1 MFFAK
6 FVQLLHPYFKHLPK
20 GKGIVNYTRC
30 LLEHCFSEGKF
41 GTITDSTAKRY
52 YYGQREKGSDAV
64 IGDEIGSFAK
74 DMIHLF
80 DVIRLAKYI
89 SECTS
94 AIVKKED
101 LCKTFNM
108 ISGLNADNYPTKLAE
123 YLQTIMQQAADNY
136 KSEKSKKAAQMIS
149 ETDQNR
155 ITRTLI
161 DINELLDDLIE
172 WSLLNHEQFFSV
184 YYENKGPLT
193 AKYEQNEPGIVN
205 KVFGPDYPQMPY
217 KTAQIFLELQIA
229 NKKLKYYC
237 DRYPNFTL
245 LIELYQE
252 GGNLNTSDFFPP
264 SNRMD
269 NKPYS
274 DKVDHYKALLDEC
287 SKAIVNL

>member
-80 DVIRLAKYI
+80 DVSRLAKYI

-94 AIVKKED
+94 AIAKKED

-123 YLQTIMQQAADNY
+123 YLQTVMQQAADNY
-136 KSEKSKKAAQMIS
+136 KSKKSKKAAPRIS
-149 ETDQNR
+149 KNNAETMQQLVISIFDCVDALQDFGIHVLAELDSKRKAEWQQEYDKQYELFLQTNR
-155 ITRTLI
+155 KLNTFCKIYSYPPCDKILSIGILDHDAFMLKCRDGETKFIGLDPAVR
-161 DINELLDDLIE
+161 LLE
-172 WSLLNHEQFFSV
+172 ESLLELHQ
-184 YYENKGPLT
+184 T
-193 AKYEQNEPGIVN
+193 
-205 KVFGPDYPQMPY
+205 
-217 KTAQIFLELQIA
+217 LESSSA
-229 NKKLKYYC
+229 
-237 DRYPNFTL
+237 
-245 LIELYQE
+245 
-252 GGNLNTSDFFPP
+252 
-264 SNRMD
+264 
-269 NKPYS
+269 
-274 DKVDHYKALLDEC
+274 
-287 SKAIVNL
+287 